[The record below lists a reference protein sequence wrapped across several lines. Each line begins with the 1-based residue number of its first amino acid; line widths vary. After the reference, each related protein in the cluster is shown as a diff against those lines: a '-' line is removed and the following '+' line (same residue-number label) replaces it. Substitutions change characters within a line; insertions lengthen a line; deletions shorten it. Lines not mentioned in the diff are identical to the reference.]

1 MAALLYPLTLQVF
14 QIMFTNFVCS
24 SFYNIYQT
32 RKRNKWCGFACRSC
46 GHFCLPRNKEN
57 KTPLTWQGCLLPV
70 MAESMLDMVCAPVPY
85 FMGVL
90 KHMMP
95 TIEAFAAQGMI
106 SDALVLDLDKDRF
119 LLTPTGHTWDWTGL
133 PHRARTRLM
142 SSVAEFRKTYQP
154 LLKRKQEAKMAF
166 PSEHFHI
173 PFIQFFVSLLGH
185 YKQAMQ
191 PQGIAYRFD
200 PKRFVELAPAEH
212 RVWLAAFVDCSMM
225 LDMFAQDR
233 EVHLLSYKG
242 PFDDAVDK
250 CMQIT
255 RGAVIASNVATHMYT
270 DTRMHTAPTIL
281 DRNASFVVIG
291 GETIDKG
298 AEPTSIVPEVPL
310 QIHACLQCQASFPA
324 LGMTTPKF
332 CTQCGAPQ
340 PTPSRPNVPKKR
352 SLAMAAIPAQ
362 IQEKFSCAL
371 GEYDGTA
378 TPAGNHVFVVAS
390 DQGSHSQHSFSIQ
403 DRIHAWAKKTDGSD
417 AKIGCLAANNCN
429 VGPLLPPPRPP
440 LRRPPATTTTSPII
454 TTTSAV
460 LSNFSSPLRRLPLS
474 LPSHPP

>member
-1 MAALLYPLTLQVF
+1 
-14 QIMFTNFVCS
+14 
-24 SFYNIYQT
+24 
-32 RKRNKWCGFACRSC
+32 
-46 GHFCLPRNKEN
+46 
-57 KTPLTWQGCLLPV
+57 

-95 TIEAFAAQGMI
+95 AIEAFAAQGMI

-119 LLTPTGHTWDWTGL
+119 LLTPTGHTWDWEGL

-191 PQGIAYRFD
+191 PQGTTYRFD

-250 CMQIT
+250 CMQIA
-255 RGAVIASNVATHMYT
+255 RGAMIVSNVATHL
-270 DTRMHTAPTIL
+270 DMHTRIHMAPTVLVSKAPLI
-281 DRNASFVVIG
+281 VIG
-291 GETIDKG
+291 GETIDEG
-298 AEPTSIVPEVPL
+298 TVPRTVVLEVPL
-310 QIHACLQCQASFPA
+310 QLHACLQCQTSFEA
-324 LGMTTPKF
+324 LGMATPKF
-332 CTQCGAPQ
+332 CTQCGARQLIPA
-340 PTPSRPNVPKKR
+340 NVPGKR
-352 SLAMAAIPAQ
+352 SLALTTKAAMPAQ
-362 IQEKFSCAL
+362 GQGNSPSASR
-371 GEYDGTA
+371 EYYGIA
-378 TPAGNHVFVVAS
+378 TPAGHYVDVVAS
-390 DQGSHSQHSFSIQ
+390 DQGPHIQCSSSIQ
-403 DRIHAWAKKTDGSD
+403 DRILAWAQKTDGID
-417 AKIGCLAANNCN
+417 AKSNRLAAKNCTA
-429 VGPLLPPPRPP
+429 GPVLPPPRPP
-440 LRRPPATTTTSPII
+440 LRRPLITTTTTSSAI

-460 LSNFSSPLRRLPLS
+460 LARFPSAPSQPLPPP